1 MRLIASLAAAVLLVS
16 ACDSDRTPPVVAA
29 PPRPD
34 LERLA
39 QQRAAL
45 AQSRLPSNTCVNDDM
60 ITAEQF
66 VLLHTEL
73 MVAGLTCASAF
84 NDQAA
89 FGAYQNFTTAH
100 ANRIRQVQTQVGN
113 FLARHQ
119 RGNGARLFDTYR
131 TEMANDE
138 SQVVIAM
145 SPNEYC
151 RAMHEQY
158 YQVAQLNPQQL
169 DAYLSDTVQ
178 RTRGG
183 YRVCSASR

>member
-1 MRLIASLAAAVLLVS
+1 MRLIASLAIVLLVVSGCDGDRAPATS
-16 ACDSDRTPPVVAA
+16 AV
-29 PPRPD
+29 PRPD

-45 AQSRLPSNTCVNDDM
+45 AQSRLPSNACVNEDL
-60 ITAEQF
+60 INAEQF
-66 VLLHTEL
+66 VRLHTEM
-73 MVAGLTCASAF
+73 MVAGLTCAAAF
-84 NDQAA
+84 HDQAT
-89 FGAYQNFTTAH
+89 FGAYQNFTAAH
-100 ANRIRQVQTQVGN
+100 ADRIRRVQTQVGN
-113 FLARHQ
+113 FLARNQ

-151 RAMHEQY
+151 RAMRDQY
-158 YQVAQLNPQQL
+158 YQVAQLNAQQL
-169 DAYLSDTVQ
+169 DTYLTDAVQ

>member
-1 MRLIASLAAAVLLVS
+1 MRLIASLAAALLLVS
-16 ACDSDRTPPVVAA
+16 ACETNPTPPVAA
-29 PPRPD
+29 VPRPD

-39 QQRAAL
+39 QQRATL
-45 AQSRLPSNTCVNDDM
+45 AQSRLPSNTCVNDDI

-66 VLLHTEL
+66 VLLHTEM
-73 MVAGLTCASAF
+73 MVAGLTCAAAF

-100 ANRIRQVQTQVGN
+100 ADRIRRVQTQVGN

-145 SPNEYC
+145 SPTEYC

-169 DAYLSDTVQ
+169 DSYLTEAVQ
-178 RTRGG
+178 RSRGG